1 MKKKFLSLFIIGALF
16 AGMGLSA
23 ECFAASSHNNHHD
36 YAKNRQHKEFGLH
49 HRQKANEKKTKHQKQ
64 KRPKTRQNKKSFGY
78 KKGNIS

>member
-1 MKKKFLSLFIIGALF
+1 MKKKILSLFIIGALF

-49 HRQKANEKKTKHQKQ
+49 HRQKANEKKQSIK
-64 KRPKTRQNKKSFGY
+64 NKKDQRHDKI
-78 KKGNIS
+78 KKASDISKAFS